1 MYNFNI
7 HLNTNIHFGKGQIN
21 KLGKDIIKY
30 TDRLLLVYGGGSIKK
45 NGIYHSIV
53 AELNKYGIHFE
64 ELAGVDPNPR
74 IESVREGIKLC
85 RENNL
90 GGVLAVGGGSSIDCS
105 KVIAAGVKYEG
116 DPWDLVL
123 DRKKVVDALPIFTVL
138 TLSATGSEMNSG
150 AVISNM
156 TTNQK
161 LGTGMP
167 GITLPKASVLDPE
180 YTYTVPAKQTAAGT
194 ADIISH
200 TFENYFTNVEG
211 GYLQAR
217 FAEAILKTCFHYGPI
232 ACQEPDNY
240 EARANLM
247 WASSWAINGLI
258 SGGTANNWSVHPM
271 EHELS
276 AYYDVTH
283 GVGLAILT
291 PHWMRYVLNDATLDN
306 FVDYGVNVWGIDPS
320 MDKYDIANKAI
331 DMTQDFFCKDL
342 NIPASLTELG
352 INEEYFQ
359 VMAQHAAKVKG
370 GSIQGFVNLEVED
383 IVNIYKAAL

>member
-45 NGIYHSIV
+45 NGIYHAIV

>member
-1 MYNFNI
+1 
-7 HLNTNIHFGKGQIN
+7 
-21 KLGKDIIKY
+21 
-30 TDRLLLVYGGGSIKK
+30 
-45 NGIYHSIV
+45 
-53 AELNKYGIHFE
+53 
-64 ELAGVDPNPR
+64 
-74 IESVREGIKLC
+74 
-85 RENNL
+85 
-90 GGVLAVGGGSSIDCS
+90 
-105 KVIAAGVKYEG
+105 
-116 DPWDLVL
+116 
-123 DRKKVVDALPIFTVL
+123 
-138 TLSATGSEMNSG
+138 MNAN

-180 YTYTVPAKQTAAGT
+180 YTYTVPAKHTAAGT

-200 TFENYFTNVEG
+200 TFENYFTNVKG

-232 ACQEPDNY
+232 ACKEPDNY

-258 SGGTANNWSVHPM
+258 SGGSANNWSVHPM

-291 PHWMRYVLNDATLDN
+291 PHWMRYVLNDDTLDN
-306 FVDYGVNVWGIDPS
+306 FVDYGVNVWGLDPS
-320 MDKYDIANKAI
+320 LDKYEIANKAI
-331 DMTQDFFCKDL
+331 DLTQDFFCKDL
-342 NIPASLTELG
+342 NIPASLTEVG
-352 INEEYFQ
+352 INDENFE
-359 VMAQHAAKVKG
+359 VMAKHAANVKG
-370 GSIQGFVNLEVED
+370 GSIQGFVNLEAED
-383 IVNIYKAAL
+383 IVKIYQAAL

>member
-45 NGIYHSIV
+45 NGIYHAIV

-116 DPWDLVL
+116 DPWGLVL

-320 MDKYDIANKAI
+320 MD
-331 DMTQDFFCKDL
+331 L
-342 NIPASLTELG
+342 SL
-352 INEEYFQ
+352 I
-359 VMAQHAAKVKG
+359 H
-370 GSIQGFVNLEVED
+370 I
-383 IVNIYKAAL
+383 